1 MQKMPTVHEVVDHA
15 KTDAGCR
22 TILLTDKEKKDI
34 RSNHKIRKTT
44 LSAWLDAGMNADKVC
59 EMAGH
64 EDIET
69 TMKYYIRNRDNDDD
83 IRLKMSA
90 NL

>member
-1 MQKMPTVHEVVDHA
+1 M
-15 KTDAGCR
+15 R
-22 TILLTDKEKKDI
+22 